1 MKTISKMTQIILQQP
16 GELTNR
22 QVADR
27 LNIDIKTV
35 ADARRRHGVKHASIK
50 RCRGAAELVAAQ
62 YGRKDAG
69 VVAAEI
75 GCSRVYVNQIWREI
89 RNAGNN

>member
-35 ADARRRHGVKHASIK
+35 ADARRRHGVKHASPK

-69 VVAAEI
+69 AVAAEI
-75 GCSRVYVNQIWREI
+75 GCSRVYVNQIWRQI
-89 RNAGNN
+89 REGNN